1 MPTSAIAALRRLL
14 PPVAVS
20 PPPRPQAGDRCELCA
35 QPLAERHEHLLDLD
49 SRRIVCACTG
59 CALLFENEGRGPQR
73 GSAARPAG
81 AGPVQQNWRRLPRD
95 RKYLPGLALAGAEWA
110 SLGIPIQL
118 AFISTNSPTKSRPG
132 AVIAAFPSPAGAVT
146 AEIDPGVWAAIV
158 NEHPELRSLTA
169 DLEALLI
176 DRMSDPRG
184 CYIIPL
190 DDGYR
195 LTGLIRQAWTGF
207 TGGAEV
213 KRQLGEFTQGIRAQ
227 KQPTQEILRG

>member
-1 MPTSAIAALRRLL
+1 MPTSAITALQRLL
-14 PPVAVS
+14 PPAAVA
-20 PPPRPQAGDRCELCA
+20 PPPRPQADDRCELCA

-49 SRRIVCACTG
+49 SRRIGCACTG
-59 CALLFENEGRGPQR
+59 CALLFDNSWRGPQH
-73 GSAARPAG
+73 GG
-81 AGPVQQNWRRLPRD
+81 AGPVRQNWRRLPRD
-95 RKYLPGLALAGAEWA
+95 RTYLPGLTLAGAEWA

-118 AFISTNSPTKSRPG
+118 AFISTISPTNTRPS
-132 AVIAAFPSPAGAVT
+132 AVTAAYPSPAGAVT
-146 AEIDPGVWAAIV
+146 AEIDPDVWAAIV
-158 NEHPELRSLTA
+158 NAHPELRSLTA

-213 KRQLGEFTQGIRAQ
+213 KRRLAAFTQGIRAQ
-227 KQPTQEILRG
+227 RRPAEEVLRG